1 MSQYREQKTIN
12 LILKKEMLMRFIRRL
27 SVKHHPTGDHYVL
40 SVPAQVAQAIGL
52 DKEDGLVSLS
62 VDEGVAVTLQ
72 AYRDSEIAWREK
84 FDPTVKGHY
93 RGVPVPPNCLG
104 RSRPTVCGR
113 VRGLPDIKEL
123 HAALVWCRAE
133 MKRILPSRRGRPRRR
148 R

>member
-1 MSQYREQKTIN
+1 MSPYRRQAIDS
-12 LILKKEMLMRFIRRL
+12 MRFIRRL
-27 SVKHHPTGDHYVL
+27 SVKHHPTGDHYSL
-40 SVPAQVAQAIGL
+40 AIPAQVAQAIGL
-52 DKEDGLVSLS
+52 DKEDGLISLS
-62 VDEGVAVTLQ
+62 VEEGGVVTLQ

-133 MKRILPSRRGRPRRR
+133 MKRIIPSRRGRPRRR
-148 R
+148 RW